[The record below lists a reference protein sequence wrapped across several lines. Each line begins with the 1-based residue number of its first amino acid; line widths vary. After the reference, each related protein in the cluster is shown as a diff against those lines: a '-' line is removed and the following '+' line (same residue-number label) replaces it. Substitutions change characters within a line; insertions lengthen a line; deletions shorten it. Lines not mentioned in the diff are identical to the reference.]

1 VRVSMEG
8 EETIGCRRTTVSS
21 SGVHLIGMVAV
32 VAVDAVK
39 VVKGR
44 CATRCKRNL
53 RLVCC
58 GCAAKPLSR
67 RRLVMEAGEPK
78 DKPRARQDW
87 TRDGVGQG
95 SEKKIERV
103 A

>member
-1 VRVSMEG
+1 VRVSMEW
-8 EETIGCRRTTVSS
+8 ERENWVWTYD
-21 SGVHLIGMVAV
+21 GVQLGSPLDRHGAV

-39 VVKGR
+39 VVRGR

-67 RRLVMEAGEPK
+67 RRLVMEAGEPR

-87 TRDGVGQG
+87 TRDGVG
-95 SEKKIERV
+95 
-103 A
+103 